1 MSDQAFDRF
10 EQAVEAGGA
19 GAGLD
24 FLARKFREEKNYA
37 QLFEARLMRKRHELG
52 RPLLGV
58 DAAGDWP
65 EAAQKAYEHC
75 FLEAAREAGGL
86 YLADGDIRRAWPYF
100 RAIGETAPVA
110 AAIEK
115 AEAQEGIEA
124 VIEIAFHER
133 VNPRR
138 GFELI
143 LTQFGICRAITS
155 FHQYPSREGRS
166 ESLRLLVRTLHAE
179 LAANLK
185 RVIAQREGQAPQ
197 TTSVT
202 GLIAA
207 RGWLFGEHDYYVD
220 TSHVVSVLGF
230 SAEIEDRET
239 LALSVELADYGKR
252 LSAMFQYRGDPP
264 FDDMFADHAVYL
276 RALLRENVDE
286 AVEHFRRKIAEADPQ
301 RAGTAP
307 AQVLVSLLARLGR
320 YPEAIDVALEH
331 LADADPAQ
339 LTCPS
344 VMQLCQTA
352 GDWERLRKIARE
364 RGDLLSFAAGAVE
377 SQSAPRVERDTAD

>member
-1 MSDQAFDRF
+1 MSDEAFDRF
-10 EQAVEAGGA
+10 EQAVKAGGA
-19 GAGLD
+19 AAGLD
-24 FLARKFREEKNYA
+24 FLARRFREEKNYA
-37 QLFEARLMRKRHELG
+37 LLFEARLMRKRHDLG

-65 EAAQKAYEHC
+65 GAAQKAYEQC

-115 AEAQEGIEA
+115 AEPQEGIEA

-133 VNPRR
+133 VNPRK
-138 GFELI
+138 GFEL
-143 LTQFGICRAITS
+143 LLAQFGICRAITS
-155 FHQYPSREGRS
+155 FHQYPSREGRQ
-166 ESLRLLVRTLHAE
+166 ESLRLLVRSLHAE

-197 TTSVT
+197 TGSVT
-202 GLIAA
+202 ELIAG
-207 RGWLFGEHDYYVD
+207 RDWLFGEHDYYVD
-220 TSHVVSVLGF
+220 TSHVSSVLGF
-230 SAEIEDRET
+230 SVELDDRET
-239 LALSVELADYGKR
+239 LALSVELAGYGQR

-264 FDDMFADHAVYL
+264 FDDLFADHAVYL
-276 RALLRENVDE
+276 RALLGENVGD
-286 AVEHFRRKIAEADPQ
+286 AVEHFRHKLAETDPQ
-301 RAGTAP
+301 RAGSAP

-320 YPEAIDVALEH
+320 HSEAIDVALAH
-331 LADADPAQ
+331 LAEVDPAQ
-339 LTCPS
+339 LVCPS

-352 GDWERLRKIARE
+352 GDWERLRKLSRE
-364 RGDLLSFAAGAVE
+364 RGDLLGFAAGSV
-377 SQSAPRVERDTAD
+377 QGL